1 MSAPGAAVLS
11 VQRLSSSYGDAP
23 VLHGVDLEVKAGETI
38 ALMGRNGVGKT
49 TLLRTVMGLLPVREG
64 RVCLDGEDMK
74 KWPSDRRARAGLG
87 YVPQGRDIFP
97 YLTVEENLSLGARG
111 AVGGSAL
118 DEVLGYFPAL
128 GGMLQKKGGV
138 LSGGEQQQLAIARV
152 LLARPK
158 VLLLD
163 EPTEGIQPSIV
174 QQIEGVVGRLKQDR
188 GMAILLIEQYLDF
201 ALRLADSFYVMEKGS
216 IVTKGMVDPTSKET
230 IHRHMAV

>member
-1 MSAPGAAVLS
+1 MLS
-11 VQRLSSSYGDAP
+11 VRGLSSSYGDAP
-23 VLHGVDLEVKAGETI
+23 VLHGVDLEVQAGQTI

-64 RVCLDGEDMK
+64 TVHLDGQDVTRLA
-74 KWPSDRRARAGLG
+74 PDRRARAGIG

-97 YLTVEENLSLGARG
+97 LLTVTDNLRLGARG
-111 AVGGSAL
+111 AVTAAAME
-118 DEVLGYFPAL
+118 EVLSYFPAL
-128 GGMLQKKGGV
+128 GGMLAKKGGV

-174 QQIEGVVGRLKQDR
+174 QQIEGVVHKLKQER
-188 GMAILLIEQYLDF
+188 RIAILLIEQYLDF
-201 ALRLADSFYVMEKGS
+201 ALRLADAFYVMEKGA
-216 IVTKGMVDPTSKET
+216 IVTKGTIDHTSKET
-230 IHRHMAV
+230 IQRHMAV